1 MINKASAIKSLRPN
15 VEWSMS
21 GDDVE
26 NIIWH
31 TEGVE
36 PLTEKEVQD
45 EIIRLEQA
53 QENEQVVKATQKA
66 AILERLGLTEDELR
80 VVLS

>member
-1 MINKASAIKSLRPN
+1 VINKASAIKSLRPN

>member
-1 MINKASAIKSLRPN
+1 VINKASAIKSLRPN

-21 GDDVE
+21 GEDVE

-31 TEGVE
+31 TPNVDS
-36 PLTEKEVQD
+36 LTEEEVQN

-53 QENEQVVKATQKA
+53 QEDEQVVKAAQKA

>member
-21 GDDVE
+21 GEDVE

-31 TEGVE
+31 TPNVDS
-36 PLTEKEVQD
+36 LTEEEVQN
-45 EIIRLEQA
+45 EIIRLEQV
-53 QENEQVVKATQKA
+53 QEAELDAKAVQKA

>member
-1 MINKASAIKSLRPN
+1 VINKASAIKSLRPN

-21 GDDVE
+21 GEDVE

-31 TEGVE
+31 TPNVDS
-36 PLTEKEVQD
+36 LTEEEVQN
-45 EIIRLEQA
+45 EIIRLEQVQKTELDA
-53 QENEQVVKATQKA
+53 KAIQKS
-66 AILERLGLTEDELR
+66 AILERLGLTEEELK

>member
-1 MINKASAIKSLRPN
+1 VINKASAIKSLRPN

-21 GDDVE
+21 GEDVE

-31 TEGVE
+31 TPNVDS
-36 PLTEKEVQD
+36 LTEEEVQN
-45 EIIRLEQA
+45 EIIRLEQV
-53 QENEQVVKATQKA
+53 QEAELDAKAVQKA

>member
-1 MINKASAIKSLRPN
+1 VINKASAIKSLRPN

-31 TEGVE
+31 TPNVDS
-36 PLTEKEVQD
+36 LTEEEVQD
-45 EIIRLEQA
+45 EIIRLEQV
-53 QENEQVVKATQKA
+53 QEAELDAKAVQKA